1 MNIEDKINLLNGKD
15 VWHTYNIDRLNVKSI
30 MMADGPHGLRKQVD
44 SLDNIGAR
52 GSYPATLFPAAATA
66 ACTFYPLIIQK
77 MGEAIGREARSAG
90 VHVVLG
96 PGINIK
102 RNPLCGRNFEYFSE
116 DPYLAG

>member
-66 ACTFYPLIIQK
+66 ACTFYP
-77 MGEAIGREARSAG
+77 
-90 VHVVLG
+90 
-96 PGINIK
+96 
-102 RNPLCGRNFEYFSE
+102 
-116 DPYLAG
+116 